1 MSLVIITG
9 STGLVGSET
18 VNFFH
23 DKGFDVIGIDN
34 NYRKVFFGKNAST
47 AWVKKNLI
55 KRNKNFKN
63 FSIDIRSF
71 NKLNKIFKKYKK
83 NISLIVHCAAQPS
96 HDYGKN
102 FPFLDFSINASGTLN
117 LLELTKKY
125 CPDSPFIF
133 MSTNKVY
140 GNNPNKLKILE
151 KKTRWELSKKD
162 KNFKG
167 ISENFSIDNATH
179 SFFGV
184 SKTYADLIVQEYGKN
199 IGLKTVCFRGGC
211 ITGPNHSGA
220 SLHGFLSY
228 LVKSSLI
235 QKKYNLIGYK
245 GKQVRDNL
253 HSNDLVNCFWEFYKR
268 PRSGEVYNMGGG
280 RYSNCSILEALSI
293 VENLTNIKIKR
304 NVLKTPRVGDHI
316 WYISNLNKFKKH
328 YPKWKQKYNTKKI
341 IRELIDYS
349 SYEL

>member
-9 STGLVGSET
+9 STGLVGSEA
-18 VNFFH
+18 VNFFC

-34 NYRKVFFGKNAST
+34 NLRKFFFGKDGST
-47 AWVKKNLI
+47 IWVKNKLL

-63 FSIDIRSF
+63 LNVDIR
-71 NKLNKIFKKYKK
+71 NYEKLKKIFKKYSR
-83 NISLIVHCAAQPS
+83 NISLIIHCAAQPS

-102 FPFLDFSINASGTLN
+102 YPVIDFNVNATGTLN

-125 CPDSPFIF
+125 CPNSPFIF

-140 GNNPNKLKILE
+140 GDNPNKLKLIE
-151 KKTRWELSKKD
+151 KNNRWELSKKN
-162 KNFKG
+162 KYFKG
-167 ISENFSIDNATH
+167 IDENFSIDRCTH

-199 IGLKTVCFRGGC
+199 VGLKTACFRAGC

-220 SLHGFLSY
+220 KLHGFLSY
-228 LVKSSLI
+228 LVKSSLSK
-235 QKKYNLIGYK
+235 KKYSIIGYK

-253 HSNDLVNCFWEFYKR
+253 HSFDLVNCFWEFYKK
-268 PRSGEVYNMGGG
+268 PKNGEVYNIGGG
-280 RYSNCSILEALSI
+280 RYSNCSVIEALNL
-293 VENLTNIKIKR
+293 VEKLTNIKIQKQII
-304 NVLKTPRVGDHI
+304 KTPRVGDHI
-316 WYISNLNKFKKH
+316 WYISNLSKFKKH

-341 IRELIDYS
+341 LEELIEYQ
-349 SYEL
+349 L

>member
-47 AWVKKNLI
+47 TWVKKNLI

-162 KNFKG
+162 KNFRG

-328 YPKWKQKYNTKKI
+328 YPKWRQKYNTKKI
-341 IRELIDYS
+341 IQELIDYS

>member
-9 STGLVGSET
+9 SSGLVGSES
-18 VNFFH
+18 VNFFS
-23 DKGFDVIGIDN
+23 DKGFDIIGIDN
-34 NYRKVFFGKNAST
+34 NLRQFFFGKNGST
-47 AWVKKNLI
+47 NWVKSQLL

-63 FSIDIRSF
+63 FNTDIR
-71 NKLNKIFKKYKK
+71 NLDKLNKIFKKYSKK
-83 NISLIVHCAAQPS
+83 ISLIIHCAAQPS

-102 FPFLDFSINASGTLN
+102 FPFLDFHVNATGTLN

-140 GNNPNKLKILE
+140 GDNPNNLKIFE
-151 KKTRWELSKKD
+151 KKTRWELKIND
-162 KNFKG
+162 ENFNG
-167 ISENFSIDNATH
+167 IRENFSIDNSTH

-184 SKTYADLIVQEYGKN
+184 SKTYADLIVQEYGRN

-235 QKKYNLIGYK
+235 DKKYNIIGYE

-253 HSNDLVNCFWEFYKR
+253 HSSDLINCFWEFYKK
-268 PRSGEVYNMGGG
+268 PKTGEVYNIGGG
-280 RYSNCSILEALSI
+280 RYSNCSVIEALNY
-293 VENLTNIKIKR
+293 VEEFTKTKIRKKI
-304 NVLKTPRVGDHI
+304 LKSARVGDHI
-316 WYISNLNKFKKH
+316 WYISNTSKFKKH
-328 YPKWKQKYNTKKI
+328 YPNWKQKYDTKKI
-341 IRELIDYS
+341 IEELI
-349 SYEL
+349 EHQK

>member
-1 MSLVIITG
+1 MSLAIITG

-34 NYRKVFFGKNAST
+34 NYRKFFFGNNAST
-47 AWVKKNLI
+47 TWVKKNLI

-71 NKLNKIFKKYKK
+71 DKLNKIFKKYKK
-83 NISLIVHCAAQPS
+83 NISVIVHCAAQPS

-140 GNNPNKLKILE
+140 GDNPNKLKIFE
-151 KKTRWELSKKD
+151 KKTRWELSEKD

-167 ISENFSIDNATH
+167 ISESFSIDNATH

-253 HSNDLVNCFWEFYKR
+253 HSNDLVNCFWEFYKK

-280 RYSNCSILEALSI
+280 RYSNCSIIEALSI
-293 VENLTNIKIKR
+293 VEDITKIKIKR
-304 NVLKTPRVGDHI
+304 KILKTPRVGDHI

-328 YPKWKQKYNTKKI
+328 YPKWRQKYNTKKI
-341 IRELIDYS
+341 IKELINYS